1 MSLSAKRVM
10 SGTFGGVYVDGEL
23 LAEISAFQAKHT
35 FSRDDIQMAGEMAVD
50 SKITNTKGTG
60 SITLKK
66 VYSRFA
72 GYVEQIQNGA
82 DIRFTILARLADP
95 DAFGAERVALYNV
108 SFDEMTLMDWAVGK
122 TQDLNYPFR
131 FTRSELLEGVYV

>member
-1 MSLSAKRVM
+1 MNLSAKRVM
-10 SGTFGGVYVDGEL
+10 SGTFGGVYCDGEL
-23 LAEISAFQAKHT
+23 LAEVSAFQAKHT
-35 FSRDDIQMAGEMAVD
+35 FQRDDIQMAGEMAVD

-60 SITLKK
+60 SVTLKK

-72 GYVEQIQNGA
+72 GYVDRIQRGE
-82 DIRFTILARLADP
+82 DIRFTIISKLDDP
-95 DAFGAERVALYNV
+95 DAFGAERVALYEV

-131 FTRSELLEGVYV
+131 FTRSELLEGVSA